1 MKYYSYNI
9 TTKLPKTMKDAL
21 ERVFTEDY
29 WGVGQ
34 FNECVTPMFEICKV
48 EGDVNRSIWTHFAFV
63 EQLDNSNWVVYEN
76 HIPIDENF
84 VKQWGEEYRMW
95 IGTEQ
100 TAQYI
105 YGYYKTFSNALRNL
119 RKFGASNEHRKPIE
133 VYV

>member
-1 MKYYSYNI
+1 MKYYNYS
-9 TTKLPKTMKDAL
+9 MKEEIPQNLKEPL
-21 ERVFTEDY
+21 EKVFTEDY

-34 FNECVTPMFEICKV
+34 FNECGTPMFEICKV
-48 EGDVNRSIWTHFAFV
+48 EGDVNRSTWTHFAFV
-63 EQLDNSNWVVYEN
+63 EQLDNSHWVVYEN

-84 VKQWGEEYRMW
+84 VKQWGEEYRIW

-105 YGYYKTFSNALRNL
+105 YGYYKTFNGALRNL
-119 RKFGASNEHRKPIE
+119 RKFGASNEHRKPIG